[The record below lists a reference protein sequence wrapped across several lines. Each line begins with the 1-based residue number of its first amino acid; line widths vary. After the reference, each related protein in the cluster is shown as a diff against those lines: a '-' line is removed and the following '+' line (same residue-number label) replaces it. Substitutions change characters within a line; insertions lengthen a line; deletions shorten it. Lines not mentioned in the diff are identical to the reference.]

1 MFDLSDVYNGDRDNQ
16 FYAPITATVI
26 NDEFAFFIARR
37 YASAVLLWPCVTVCH
52 NSEVGVLLKQL
63 N

>member
-26 NDEFAFFIARR
+26 NDEFAFLSLDAMLAR
-37 YASAVLLWPCVTVCH
+37 YCYGLVSLSVTTQK
-52 NSEVGVLLKQL
+52 SEFY
-63 N
+63 